1 MIICFFDN
9 GEELDII
16 LFISKGIEANRKLF
30 FALKKIMYVRHSSE
44 KAPYLCVFHFTK
56 RASGLAGLNRQHV
69 LASIAADSRQ
79 TLTIKDEQGQYT
91 HEYKALCQPFY
102 LKF

>member
-1 MIICFFDN
+1 M
-9 GEELDII
+9 
-16 LFISKGIEANRKLF
+16 
-30 FALKKIMYVRHSSE
+30 
-44 KAPYLCVFHFTK
+44 FHFTK